1 MRLALRKR
9 FACPA
14 CQIARSEGWS
24 DSHWQGSRNYMGV
37 FKSSVKNAGVMRENT
52 EKLAG
57 WWVAMGRNLVGV
69 VTFAVGAIGLRFW
82 VRRWGGGLLGGV
94 HGEFLVRRGRS
105 LGFIGADVSKS
116 ID

>member
-1 MRLALRKR
+1 
-9 FACPA
+9 
-14 CQIARSEGWS
+14 
-24 DSHWQGSRNYMGV
+24 MGV

-57 WWVAMGRNLVGV
+57 WWVAMGRNLMGA

-82 VRRWGGGLLGGV
+82 MGRWGGGLLGGV
-94 HGEFLVRRGRS
+94 HGEFRVRRVRS
-105 LGFIGADVSKS
+105 FGFIGSDLSES